1 MRRAPRNPLA
11 DLAAMVVELALPP
24 CLSGA
29 VLVLIVLPAAAVRRL
44 FLVGMQSQNGPYTH

>member
-29 VLVLIVLPAAAVRRL
+29 VVLIVLPAAAVRRL